1 MTQNHL
7 YLDRGQQCTWMV
19 LAYPSDGLSPRQT
32 KKSHRQENQKER
44 SASKTGRAVDECI
57 VLSLQIL
64 DSPQDSCL
72 KELDRRDAVVGNRQS
87 DHLQAMLGVR
97 TRCF

>member
-1 MTQNHL
+1 
-7 YLDRGQQCTWMV
+7 
-19 LAYPSDGLSPRQT
+19 
-32 KKSHRQENQKER
+32 
-44 SASKTGRAVDECI
+44 